1 MYKCKYDHIGFKTF
15 ACMYTVASLEE
26 CIEKNLLFKVVITCC
41 MKSAWGTLCICALAK
56 KKNVLT
62 SQVSSKH
69 NSIPLLDMT
78 SAVVF

>member
-1 MYKCKYDHIGFKTF
+1 MYVYSCKSGR
-15 ACMYTVASLEE
+15 MYRK
-26 CIEKNLLFKVVITCC
+26 ILLFKVVITCC
-41 MKSAWGTLCICALAK
+41 MKSAWGTLCICALA

>member
-1 MYKCKYDHIGFKTF
+1 MYKCKYDHIGLKTF

-56 KKNVLT
+56 K
-62 SQVSSKH
+62 
-69 NSIPLLDMT
+69 
-78 SAVVF
+78 

>member
-1 MYKCKYDHIGFKTF
+1 MQRKKKPFNLFCYVYSMYKCKYDHIGFKTF

-56 KKNVLT
+56 KKM
-62 SQVSSKH
+62 S
-69 NSIPLLDMT
+69 
-78 SAVVF
+78 

>member
-1 MYKCKYDHIGFKTF
+1 MYVYSCKSGR
-15 ACMYTVASLEE
+15 MYRK
-26 CIEKNLLFKVVITCC
+26 ILLFKDVITCC

-56 KKNVLT
+56 KKKKIKNVLT

-78 SAVVF
+78 SVVF